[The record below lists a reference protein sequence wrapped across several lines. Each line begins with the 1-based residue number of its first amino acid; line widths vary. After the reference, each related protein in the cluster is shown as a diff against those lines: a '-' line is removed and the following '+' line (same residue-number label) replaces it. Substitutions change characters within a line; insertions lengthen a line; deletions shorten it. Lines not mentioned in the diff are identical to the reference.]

1 MSSVYTVAADDDA
14 QADLSSYTL
23 PTAGDYNVPTAGY
36 TLPTAGYTAGYTVP
50 TAGYTAG
57 YNVPTAGYTAGH
69 YPVPRSPQSP
79 VSPLYYGDTLA
90 PVQVGC
96 DWWRAAGHL

>member
-14 QADLSSYTL
+14 QTDLSSYTL
-23 PTAGDYNVPTAGY
+23 PTAGDYNSATAGY
-36 TLPTAGYTAGYTVP
+36 T
-50 TAGYTAG
+50 
-57 YNVPTAGYTAGH
+57 VPTAGYTAGH

-90 PVQVGC
+90 PVQVSC
-96 DWWRAAGHL
+96 DWWRAGGHL

>member
-23 PTAGDYNVPTAGY
+23 PTAG
-36 TLPTAGYTAGYTVP
+36 YTVP

-57 YNVPTAGYTAGH
+57 YTVPTAGYTAGH

-90 PVQVGC
+90 PVQVSC
-96 DWWRAAGHL
+96 DWWRAGGHL

>member
-23 PTAGDYNVPTAGY
+23 PTAGDYNVA
-36 TLPTAGYTAGYTVP
+36 TAGYTAGYTVP

-57 YNVPTAGYTAGH
+57 HYT
-69 YPVPRSPQSP
+69 VPRSPQSP

>member
-36 TLPTAGYTAGYTVP
+36 TAGYTVP

-57 YNVPTAGYTAGH
+57 HYT
-69 YPVPRSPQSP
+69 VPRSPQSP

>member
-36 TLPTAGYTAGYTVP
+36 TAGYT
-50 TAGYTAG
+50 
-57 YNVPTAGYTAGH
+57 VPTAGYTAGH

-79 VSPLYYGDTLA
+79 VSPLYYGDTLG
-90 PVQVGC
+90 PVQVSC
-96 DWWRAAGHL
+96 DWWRAGGHL

>member
-14 QADLSSYTL
+14 QTDLSSYTL

-36 TLPTAGYTAGYTVP
+36 TAGYTVP

-57 YNVPTAGYTAGH
+57 HYT
-69 YPVPRSPQSP
+69 VPRPPQSP
-79 VSPLYYGDTLA
+79 VSPLYYGDTLG
-90 PVQVGC
+90 PVQVSC

>member
-36 TLPTAGYTAGYTVP
+36 NVPTAGYTAGYTVP

-57 YNVPTAGYTAGH
+57 HYT
-69 YPVPRSPQSP
+69 VPRSPQSP

-96 DWWRAAGHL
+96 DWWRAAGNL

>member
-36 TLPTAGYTAGYTVP
+36 TAGYT
-50 TAGYTAG
+50 
-57 YNVPTAGYTAGH
+57 VPTAGYTAGH

>member
-23 PTAGDYNVPTAGY
+23 PTAGDYNVPTAGH
-36 TLPTAGYTAGYTVP
+36 TAGYTAGYTVP

-57 YNVPTAGYTAGH
+57 H
-69 YPVPRSPQSP
+69 YPVPRAPQSP

-90 PVQVGC
+90 PVQVSC
-96 DWWRAAGHL
+96 DWWRAGGHL

>member
-36 TLPTAGYTAGYTVP
+36 TAGYHT
-50 TAGYTAG
+50 
-57 YNVPTAGYTAGH
+57 PTAGYTAGH

-90 PVQVGC
+90 PVQVSC
-96 DWWRAAGHL
+96 DWWRAGGHL

>member
-36 TLPTAGYTAGYTVP
+36 TAGYTVP

-57 YNVPTAGYTAGH
+57 HYT
-69 YPVPRSPQSP
+69 VPRSPQSP

-90 PVQVGC
+90 PVQVSC
-96 DWWRAAGHL
+96 DWWRAGGHL

>member
-23 PTAGDYNVPTAGY
+23 PTAGDYNVA
-36 TLPTAGYTAGYTVP
+36 TAGYTAGYNVP

-57 YNVPTAGYTAGH
+57 DYNVPTAGYTAGH

>member
-23 PTAGDYNVPTAGY
+23 PTAGDYN
-36 TLPTAGYTAGYTVP
+36 VP

>member
-23 PTAGDYNVPTAGY
+23 PTAGDYNVA
-36 TLPTAGYTAGYTVP
+36 

>member
-23 PTAGDYNVPTAGY
+23 PTAGDYNVA
-36 TLPTAGYTAGYTVP
+36 TAGYTAGYTVP

-57 YNVPTAGYTAGH
+57 HYT
-69 YPVPRSPQSP
+69 VPRSPQSP
-79 VSPLYYGDTLA
+79 VSPLYYGDTLT
-90 PVQVGC
+90 PVQVSC